1 MKAERII
8 RKNAVK
14 KKQPAVWVGRRTG
27 DAISRGVHFY
37 YKAFSL
43 PVHNAARP
51 RLTKEL
57 KAQFAESA
65 RLEAQIRESLKRV
78 R

>member
-1 MKAERII
+1 MKAEGII
-8 RKNAVK
+8 RKNAVQNG
-14 KKQPAVWVGRRTG
+14 QPALHGGRRPG